1 MALGDSRISADVVGN
16 TRSVFADLSY
26 EDIIVVV
33 VVSYLN
39 VMICIV
45 SFSAVIQHGLV

>member
-1 MALGDSRISADVVGN
+1 MALGDSRISAVVVGN
-16 TRSVFADLSY
+16 TKSVFADLSC
-26 EDIIVVV
+26 EVVIVVV

-45 SFSAVIQHGLV
+45 SFSAVSQHGLV

>member
-1 MALGDSRISADVVGN
+1 MALGDSRISGDVVGN

-26 EDIIVVV
+26 EVVIVV

-39 VMICIV
+39 VMMCIV
-45 SFSAVIQHGLV
+45 SFSAVSQHRLV

>member
-26 EDIIVVV
+26 EVVIVV

-39 VMICIV
+39 VMICIA
-45 SFSAVIQHGLV
+45 SFSAVSQHGLV

>member
-16 TRSVFADLSY
+16 TRCVFADLSY
-26 EDIIVVV
+26 EVVIVV

-45 SFSAVIQHGLV
+45 SFSTVSQRGLV